1 MVRRNGSY
9 GNSVSVM
16 DICNVR
22 KLKEPSST
30 ITSIRK
36 VHNSLREVQTKA
48 GGGGFLELF
57 TFESVLERVERE
69 RERGGE
75 RVGER
80 ESRV

>member
-1 MVRRNGSY
+1 
-9 GNSVSVM
+9 M

-22 KLKEPSST
+22 KLKELSST

-48 GGGGFLELF
+48 GGNFLELF

-75 RVGER
+75 SGRER
-80 ESRV
+80 K